1 MENELITERGFR
13 KPCALDDARSGYGIT
28 DDDLR
33 SLVNRR
39 LLRIE
44 PSSGIDRVE
53 LIHDVLAP
61 VVRQRREQQRNIARQ
76 AEAEKEEIRKRQ
88 KRKYQ
93 LLAGS
98 VVILLI
104 VLAIVIWLANQYLHL
119 GKEAMRLEREE
130 REQRLLAE
138 HRQDQIR
145 KSLLIR
151 QVALSGNYEEV
162 EKLLAT
168 VQKNSTIRFRA
179 TREYLDYKNPD
190 GKKVYKYQLFPDPAT
205 LPQGDTSIA
214 FITYLANHP
223 TFYNTLMTAG
233 ANRNFRATYIGW
245 GCLTRIVALI
255 EYQDPDK
262 TASVAVF
269 DMCAVVEEK

>member
-1 MENELITERGFR
+1 
-13 KPCALDDARSGYGIT
+13 
-28 DDDLR
+28 
-33 SLVNRR
+33 
-39 LLRIE
+39 
-44 PSSGIDRVE
+44 
-53 LIHDVLAP
+53 
-61 VVRQRREQQRNIARQ
+61 
-76 AEAEKEEIRKRQ
+76 
-88 KRKYQ
+88 
-93 LLAGS
+93 
-98 VVILLI
+98 

-151 QVALSGNYEEV
+151 QAALSGNYEEV

-190 GKKVYKYQLFPDPAT
+190 GKNVYKYQLFPDPAT
-205 LPQGDTSIA
+205 LLQGDASIA

-233 ANRNFRATYIGW
+233 VNRNFTATYNGW

-262 TASVAVF
+262 TATVAVF